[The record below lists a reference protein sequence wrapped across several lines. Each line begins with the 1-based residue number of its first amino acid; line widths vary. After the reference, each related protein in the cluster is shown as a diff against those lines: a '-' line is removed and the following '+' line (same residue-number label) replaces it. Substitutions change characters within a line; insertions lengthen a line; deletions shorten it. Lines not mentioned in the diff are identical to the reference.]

1 MNTVIEKSLL
11 KELIEMA
18 EDGYILHKRNGCHQE
33 FLSED
38 RDNIKKAKEI
48 YASQSEQ
55 GYSEAFWE
63 EIRERFRDHA
73 KEHLHFTDCDGR
85 YKAGYGDAV
94 DFSFEW
100 FKSSLPQQGYS
111 EAEVKELLRQQRE
124 KCARA
129 YLDNFKNH
137 GILNAP
143 EPQLKSS
150 VT

>member
-1 MNTVIEKSLL
+1 MNTVNLSLEEKLE
-11 KELIEMA
+11 ELFEFTEYHVGETISELEVIA
-18 EDGYILHKRNGCHQE
+18 GSCVIRNSDFKGLIKSILTAVEQH
-33 FLSED
+33 
-38 RDNIKKAKEI
+38 
-48 YASQSEQ
+48 SQSEQ
-55 GYSEAFWE
+55 GYSEQYKGWIALFKDEKNYLYFLKWQ
-63 EIRERFRDHA
+63 RE
-73 KEHLHFTDCDGR
+73 
-85 YKAGYGDAV
+85 
-94 DFSFEW
+94 
-100 FKSSLPQQGYS
+100 GYS

>member
-1 MNTVIEKSLL
+1 MNTEEILKVENPFKQSFYDWMNSLADI
-11 KELIEMA
+11 K
-18 EDGYILHKRNGCHQE
+18 
-33 FLSED
+33 D
-38 RDNIKKAKEI
+38 RDRMMMEVAVNWAVRNLT
-48 YASQSEQ
+48 ASQSE
-55 GYSEAFWE
+55 
-63 EIRERFRDHA
+63 
-73 KEHLHFTDCDGR
+73 
-85 YKAGYGDAV
+85 
-94 DFSFEW
+94 
-100 FKSSLPQQGYS
+100 QGYS